1 MSKVSFIL
9 SQVIGCYASPS
20 SSSQYGQGTHYPK
33 GLTLTQLCSLFFKT
47 NWNTPKVSSN
57 LTASYTKDTVGDWF
71 ESYPYTHPS
80 DQHESVSET
89 FGSNIGTGVYSA
101 YAEGTNLTDEKSL
114 VCNSALGLTVSR
126 SAVQSTLAFSC
137 PWSGGYKVG
146 DLYYPEMTLS
156 LDCNLGSVGGPTIS
170 GGLIANFDST
180 KTSSEISSA
189 ISDLN
194 NRTNYYD
201 SAGFDDL
208 GRDHVSSDIPLP
220 EYETASVTFTLPG
233 GITVPVSGY
242 ILPTYTMT
250 YTQKL
255 FEDPG
260 AYAGWWA
267 NKTVDFTSNCSLST
281 VTISTAGNW
290 SYS

>member
-9 SQVIGCYASPS
+9 SQVIGCYSAPT

-57 LTASYTKDTVGDWF
+57 LAATYTRDEVGDWF
-71 ESYPYTHPS
+71 QSYPFEHPA
-80 DQHESVSET
+80 DQHETVSET
-89 FGSNIGTGVYSA
+89 FGSNIILIDSA
-101 YAEGTNLTDEKSL
+101 YAEQTNLTDEKYL
-114 VCNSALGLTVSR
+114 VCNSGLGLSVSR
-126 SAVQSTLAFSC
+126 SAVQSTLAFSS

-156 LDCNLGSVGGPTIS
+156 LNCNLGSLGGPTIA

-180 KTSSEISSA
+180 KTSSEILAA
-189 ISDLN
+189 IADLN
-194 NRTNYYD
+194 SRTNYYD

-208 GRDHVSSDIPLP
+208 GRDYVSSDIPSP
-220 EYETASVTFTLPG
+220 KYETATVTFTLPG

-242 ILPTYTMT
+242 ILPTYTMN
-250 YTQKL
+250 YVQKL
-255 FEDPG
+255 FVDN
-260 AYAGWWA
+260 YVGWWA
-267 NKTVDFTSNCSLST
+267 NKTVDYTSSCSVST

>member
-9 SQVIGCYASPS
+9 SQVIGCYAAPT

-33 GLTLTQLCSLFFKT
+33 GLTLTQLCSFFFQT
-47 NWNTPKVSSN
+47 NWNIPKVSSN
-57 LTASYTKDTVGDWF
+57 LEASYTKDTTGDWF
-71 ESYPYTHPS
+71 ESYPYDHPA
-80 DQHESVSET
+80 DQHESVSEI
-89 FGSNIGTGVYSA
+89 FGSNIILIDPA
-101 YAEGTNLTDEKSL
+101 YADANNLTDEKYL
-114 VCNSALGLTVSR
+114 VCNSGLGLSVFK

-146 DLYYPEMTLS
+146 DLYYPEMTFL
-156 LDCNLGSVGGPTIS
+156 LECTLGTLGAGGPV
-170 GGLIANFDST
+170 ARFDST
-180 KTSSEISSA
+180 KTSSEISAA

-194 NRTNYYD
+194 SRTNYYD

-208 GRDHVSSDIPLP
+208 GRDYVSSDIPLP
-220 EYETASVTFTLPG
+220 EYQTASVTFTLPG

-260 AYAGWWA
+260 AFAGWWA
-267 NKTVDFTSNCSLST
+267 NKTVDYTSNCSVST

>member
-47 NWNTPKVSSN
+47 NWNIPKVSSN
-57 LTASYTKDTVGDWF
+57 LAASYTKDTSGDWF
-71 ESYPYTHPS
+71 ESYPYEHPS

-89 FGSNIGTGVYSA
+89 FGSNIILTDPA
-101 YAEGTNLTDEKSL
+101 YADATNLTDERYL
-114 VCNSALGLTVSR
+114 VCNSGLGLSVSR
-126 SAVQSTLAFSC
+126 SAVHSTVEFYC

-156 LDCNLGSVGGPTIS
+156 LNCNLGSLGGPTIS

-180 KTSSEISSA
+180 KTASQISSA

-194 NRTNYYD
+194 SRTNYYD
-201 SAGFDDL
+201 SAAFDDL
-208 GRDHVSSDIPLP
+208 GRDYVSSDIPSP
-220 EYETASVTFTLPG
+220 EYQTASVTFTLPG

-267 NKTVDFTSNCSLST
+267 NKTVDFTSNCSVST
-281 VTISTAGNW
+281 VTISTAGSW